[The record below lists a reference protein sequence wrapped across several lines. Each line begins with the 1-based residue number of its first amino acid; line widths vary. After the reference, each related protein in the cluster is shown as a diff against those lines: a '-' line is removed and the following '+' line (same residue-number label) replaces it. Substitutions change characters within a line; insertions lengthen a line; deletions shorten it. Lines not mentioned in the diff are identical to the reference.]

1 MFCKEK
7 LEAKQ
12 CPVLRSLKKPE
23 SSPKSNLQKYE
34 YPPNTKW
41 RHEEDSARLL
51 CAIKKN
57 QKLKIISPKCRV
69 PHLIGPFSQFRP
81 DFLFFKKPPNQP
93 LNEIAVLSLSLS
105 LYRNLWNYLLH
116 TNDFTLYIK
125 EIRPFFMPIWRL
137 KNPPLA
143 DCVHRSKKN
152 QYHKTLDICTCWQKV
167 QSLKTAHSS
176 KTPWPSHM
184 SHVQSSQA
192 NDPT

>member
-12 CPVLRSLKKPE
+12 CPVLRSLKKRII
-23 SSPKSNLQKYE
+23 SKSNLQKYE

-51 CAIKKN
+51 CAIKKK

-69 PHLIGPFSQFRP
+69 PHLKAHSLNSDQIF
-81 DFLFFKKPPNQP
+81 FLKKPPNQP

-152 QYHKTLDICTCWQKV
+152 QYHKTLDICICWWQKV

>member
-1 MFCKEK
+1 MNIH
-7 LEAKQ
+7 Q
-12 CPVLRSLKKPE
+12 
-23 SSPKSNLQKYE
+23 
-34 YPPNTKW
+34 NTKW

>member
-1 MFCKEK
+1 MKTWRRQCSPVVCNKEK
-7 LEAKQ
+7 
-12 CPVLRSLKKPE
+12 PE
-23 SSPKSNLQKYE
+23 IKNNLPKMSSPPS
-34 YPPNTKW
+34 
-41 RHEEDSARLL
+41 DSRPILS
-51 CAIKKN
+51 I
-57 QKLKIISPKCRV
+57 QTR
-69 PHLIGPFSQFRP
+69 FS
-81 DFLFFKKPPNQP
+81 FFKKPPNQP
-93 LNEIAVLSLSLS
+93 TPKWNRSSLTISLS

>member
-1 MFCKEK
+1 MK
-7 LEAKQ
+7 
-12 CPVLRSLKKPE
+12 
-23 SSPKSNLQKYE
+23 
-34 YPPNTKW
+34 
-41 RHEEDSARLL
+41 
-51 CAIKKN
+51 
-57 QKLKIISPKCRV
+57 
-69 PHLIGPFSQFRP
+69 SQF
-81 DFLFFKKPPNQP
+81 
-93 LNEIAVLSLSLS
+93 SHYLS

-192 NDPT
+192 NIVFYSKKIDMPETFSHKIPLNHQLRRQYRYAKWQHCKFLFTPYHEAFLVNYLIFKMISFLDFVE

>member
-1 MFCKEK
+1 MKTWRRQCSPVVCNKEK
-7 LEAKQ
+7 
-12 CPVLRSLKKPE
+12 PE
-23 SSPKSNLQKYE
+23 IKNNLPKMSSPPSDRPILSIQ
-34 YPPNTKW
+34 T
-41 RHEEDSARLL
+41 R
-51 CAIKKN
+51 
-57 QKLKIISPKCRV
+57 
-69 PHLIGPFSQFRP
+69 FS
-81 DFLFFKKPPNQP
+81 FLKKPPNQP

>member
-1 MFCKEK
+1 MK
-7 LEAKQ
+7 
-12 CPVLRSLKKPE
+12 
-23 SSPKSNLQKYE
+23 
-34 YPPNTKW
+34 
-41 RHEEDSARLL
+41 
-51 CAIKKN
+51 
-57 QKLKIISPKCRV
+57 
-69 PHLIGPFSQFRP
+69 SQF
-81 DFLFFKKPPNQP
+81 
-93 LNEIAVLSLSLS
+93 SHYLS

-192 NDPT
+192 NIVFYSKKIDMPETFSHKIPLNHQLRRQYRYAKWQHCKIVFTPYHEAFLVNYLIFKMISFLDFVE

>member
-1 MFCKEK
+1 MFGKEK
-7 LEAKQ
+7 IEAKQ
-12 CPVLRSLKKPE
+12 PKKRII
-23 SSPKSNLQKYE
+23 SKSNLQKYE

-81 DFLFFKKPPNQP
+81 DFLFKNPKWNRS
-93 LNEIAVLSLSLS
+93 SLTISLS

-143 DCVHRSKKN
+143 DCVHSSKKN